1 MTESFLFLIIT
12 FVALL
17 GGTVLGY
24 FIASLKQK
32 TNTAILQE
40 RINLL
45 QDQRNTFDQAKTDL
59 LKKQDQLQED
69 KEFFQNELTARNV
82 AFENLQHQ
90 FKEKTSEL
98 EQLQEKF
105 TKDFEIIANKILDE
119 KSSKFTLQNKENL
132 DTLLKPLQERI
143 SSFEKKVEET
153 NKESLGR
160 HSELRQQIKGLA
172 ELNLQM
178 SKDADNLTKAL
189 KGDAKMQGNWG
200 ELILTRILEKSGL
213 EKNREYTIQD
223 SHLDEQGKRLQTDVL
238 IHLPDGKKMIID
250 SKVSLTAFE
259 RYVSETEETQKAVY
273 LKQHITSVKQHVATL
288 SAKNYQLLLEESP
301 DTVFMFIPIEPA
313 FALASAHHPQ
323 LYEEA
328 FNKNVIIVTPSTLL
342 AALRLVEN
350 LWQNDR

>member
-24 FIASLKQK
+24 FIAFLKQK

-153 NKESLGR
+153 NKESL
-160 HSELRQQIKGLA
+160 
-172 ELNLQM
+172 
-178 SKDADNLTKAL
+178 
-189 KGDAKMQGNWG
+189 
-200 ELILTRILEKSGL
+200 
-213 EKNREYTIQD
+213 
-223 SHLDEQGKRLQTDVL
+223 
-238 IHLPDGKKMIID
+238 
-250 SKVSLTAFE
+250 
-259 RYVSETEETQKAVY
+259 
-273 LKQHITSVKQHVATL
+273 
-288 SAKNYQLLLEESP
+288 
-301 DTVFMFIPIEPA
+301 
-313 FALASAHHPQ
+313 
-323 LYEEA
+323 
-328 FNKNVIIVTPSTLL
+328 
-342 AALRLVEN
+342 
-350 LWQNDR
+350 